1 MQKVA
6 IVIPVYKSDLDGN
19 EKVSVRRTIKMLG
32 HYPIFLVCPED
43 MNDTSQYDDLAEA
56 AGIALQKERFDPH
69 YFEGIA
75 GYNRLMLSKSFY
87 ARFAEFEFVLICQP
101 DAYVFRDELMAWCS
115 KGYDFVGA
123 PIFGRFSDEVFHPD
137 QSRVGNGGFSLR
149 RIKAFLEYFDG
160 KKHVIETS
168 DIAERIGLKEKPM
181 TRWLVWLL
189 MALGWRNKPTSVA
202 KRWKY
207 NEDDFWSGML
217 NGTRYELSKPEV
229 REAMLFAFERFP
241 SEVYAI
247 TGTLP
252 FGCHAWAKYQYE
264 SFWKTYI
271 EG

>member
-1 MQKVA
+1 
-6 IVIPVYKSDLDGN
+6 
-19 EKVSVRRTIKMLG
+19 
-32 HYPIFLVCPED
+32 
-43 MNDTSQYDDLAEA
+43 
-56 AGIALQKERFDPH
+56 
-69 YFEGIA
+69 
-75 GYNRLMLSKSFY
+75 
-87 ARFAEFEFVLICQP
+87 
-101 DAYVFRDELMAWCS
+101 VFRDELMAWCS

-207 NEDDFWSGML
+207 NEDDFWSGIL

-241 SEVYAI
+241 SEVYSI